1 MKKFI
6 IANSKEKENR
16 IVKQRG
22 KYIVMVYT
30 ESQLIISKN
39 T

>member
-6 IANSKEKENR
+6 IANSKEKENHV
-16 IVKQRG
+16 VKQRG

-30 ESQLIISKN
+30 
-39 T
+39 